1 MIKFLI
7 KLVVFGA
14 LLFGI
19 DRGVGAAMSYFS
31 NHAIGGYVAHH
42 NYMNNE
48 LSKDVLIFG
57 SSRAV
62 HHYDAKM
69 IEDSLGMSCYN
80 CGQDGGGI
88 ILNYGEW
95 LMIKE
100 HCQPKLII
108 YDFEDSFDLYEGA
121 PGAKFLGWLKPFYD
135 RDGIKDIFE
144 AVDKTEKW
152 KMMSMMYRNNGK
164 ALQIMSDYLYPV
176 YKVDPYGFVPMDLQL
191 DTLQI
196 RKTGVKVKKPIPQV
210 DNLKF
215 GFLEKF
221 IKSVGDT
228 KLVFA
233 VSPMWYGKDE
243 RRLVPIIEICKKYN
257 IPLVDYSN
265 DVNFVHH
272 NEYFYN
278 GTHLNATG
286 AEEFTK
292 VFIDSIRKKIDI
304 N

>member
-1 MIKFLI
+1 MRKFLI
-7 KLVVFGA
+7 KLAAFAA

-19 DRGVGAAMSYFS
+19 DRGIGAAMSYFS

-48 LSKDVLIFG
+48 MSKDILIFG

-69 IEDSLGMSCYN
+69 IGDSLGMTCYN

-108 YDFEDSFDLYEGA
+108 YDFEDAFDYYEGV
-121 PGAKFLGWLKPFYD
+121 PGAQFLGWLKPYYD
-135 RDGIKDIFE
+135 RDGIKNIFE
-144 AVDKTEKW
+144 AVDKTEEW

-164 ALQIMSDYLYPV
+164 ALQIMSDYLHPV
-176 YKVDPYGFVPMDLQL
+176 YKVDPYGFLPMDLQL

-196 RKTGVKVKKPIPQV
+196 RKTGLKTQKPIPNA
-210 DNLKF
+210 DELKLE
-215 GFLEKF
+215 FLEKF
-221 IKSVGDT
+221 IVSVGET

-243 RRLVPIIEICKKYN
+243 RRLSPIKEICEQHN
-257 IPLVDYSN
+257 ILFLNFSN
-265 DVNFVHH
+265 DEKYVHH

-286 AEEFTK
+286 AETFTK
-292 VFIDSIRKKIDI
+292 DFIESIRERMDI
-304 N
+304 

>member
-1 MIKFLI
+1 MKKFLI
-7 KLVVFGA
+7 KLAVFA
-14 LLFGI
+14 VLLFGV
-19 DRGVGAAMSYFS
+19 DRGIGAAMNYLS

-48 LSKDVLIFG
+48 MTKDILVFG

-100 HCQPKLII
+100 HCHPKLII
-108 YDFEDSFDLYEGA
+108 YDFEDGFDYYEGE
-121 PGAKFLGWLKPFYD
+121 PCAKFLGWLKPYYD
-135 RDGIKDIFE
+135 RNCIKDIFE
-144 AVDKTEKW
+144 TVDKTEKW
-152 KMMSMMYRNNGK
+152 KMMSKMYRHNGK

-176 YKVDPYGFVPMDLQL
+176 YKVDPYGFLPMDLQL

-196 RKTGVKVKKPIPQV
+196 RKTDAKVKKPIPEV
-210 DNLKF
+210 DKLKLE
-215 GFLEKF
+215 FLEKF
-221 IKSVGDT
+221 IGSLGDT

-243 RRLVPIIEICKKYN
+243 RRLAPIIEICEKN
-257 IPLVDYSN
+257 DVPFLDYSN
-265 DVNFVHH
+265 DEKFVHH

-286 AEEFTK
+286 AEVFTK
-292 VFIDSIRKKIDI
+292 EFIETIREKVEL
-304 N
+304 